1 MSKPIKTLITNAY
14 KDQFGDLEGAV
25 VIDIRGVASNNN
37 NQLRATL
44 AKKAIRIS
52 VIKNSLAKSAFQGT
66 ALENLCELLE
76 GPCAIVHGGASVVE
90 VARELIVAVKGIQ
103 DVDFKGAVMEGQV
116 FGPNQVEQLSKYPTR
131 EEAHAQAVQLILS
144 PAQNLVGAVLGP
156 GRSIASLVKAI
167 EEKLEEGEEIKKA
180 G

>member
-1 MSKPIKTLITNAY
+1 MSKPIKNLITTAY
-14 KDQFGDLEGAV
+14 KDKFRDLEGAV
-25 VIDIRGVASNNN
+25 LIDIRGVASNDNN
-37 NQLRATL
+37 ELRSKL
-44 AKKAIRIS
+44 AKKEIRVS
-52 VIKNSLAKSAFQGT
+52 VVKNSLAKAAFTGT
-66 ALENLCELLE
+66 AIEGISDLLD
-76 GPCAIVHGGASVVE
+76 GPSAMVYGGNSVVE
-90 VARELIVAVKGIQ
+90 VARELIDAVKAIPN
-103 DVDFKGAVMEGQV
+103 VDFKGAIMEGQI
-116 FGPNQVEQLSKYPTR
+116 FGPDQVEQLSKYPTR